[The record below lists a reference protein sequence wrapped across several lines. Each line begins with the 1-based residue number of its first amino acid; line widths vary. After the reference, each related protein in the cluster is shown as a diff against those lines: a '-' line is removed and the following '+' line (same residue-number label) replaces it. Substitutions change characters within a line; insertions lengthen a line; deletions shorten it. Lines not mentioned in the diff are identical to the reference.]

1 MRENQTHKPLFE
13 RAFRVAVSFFITA
26 LVISDAAVARAPGS
40 DPEPAPIVERFIDYA
55 SFTLKTTDGKTF
67 NLREFAK
74 DKRVVIVGYVA
85 GWCENSNNNG
95 HVVKRLHDKYKDR
108 GLGVVLV
115 AEYSDAAELR
125 LHINR
130 VGVDYPVV
138 VETTKQ
144 SDRQKSAHYRFRTAV
159 GDKRKWGTPFYV
171 IFKQEDILEV
181 NKLNALANHIYT
193 VSGEIIESEAEQFIE
208 QALAAAG

>member
-1 MRENQTHKPLFE
+1 MYQIQIHKPVFD
-13 RAFRVAVSFFITA
+13 RAFRAAALLLSVLIVSGAAVS
-26 LVISDAAVARAPGS
+26 RAPVS
-40 DPEPAPIVERFIDYA
+40 DPEPAPIIERFMDYT

-67 NLREFAK
+67 NLRDFAK
-74 DKRVVIVGYVA
+74 DKRMVIVGYVA

-115 AEYSDAAELR
+115 AEYSDAEEVR
-125 LHINR
+125 VHMNR
-130 VGVDYPVV
+130 IGVDYPVV
-138 VETTKQ
+138 VETSKQ
-144 SDRQKSAHYRFRTAV
+144 SDREKSQHYRFRTAV

-193 VSGEIIESEAEQFIE
+193 VSGEIIESEAERFIE
-208 QALAAAG
+208 QALAAAR